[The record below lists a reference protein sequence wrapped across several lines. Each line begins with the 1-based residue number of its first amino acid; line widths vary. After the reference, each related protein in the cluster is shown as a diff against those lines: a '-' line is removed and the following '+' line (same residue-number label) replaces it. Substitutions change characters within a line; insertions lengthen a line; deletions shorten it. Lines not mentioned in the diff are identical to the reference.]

1 MTSVYKLTNLDI
13 YITHPLQDVTEFTMT
28 KKANNPTKSE
38 NKPENKSEKID
49 IDRIDNGPIPA
60 LNEELDEFLQPG
72 LHEAIAEF
80 TTQAQIY
87 FPQILDDERDQAAA
101 KVHLDSLQEH
111 INHTNQ
117 LSGLTSKQD
126 ADKVSSALKALLK
139 IGDKKQDDMM
149 ACALLDYIDEILQ
162 LINDQVSGHS

>member
-1 MTSVYKLTNLDI
+1 MN
-13 YITHPLQDVTEFTMT
+13 FTLPKKSNT
-28 KKANNPTKSE
+28 KADNHKD
-38 NKPENKSEKID
+38 KID
-49 IDRIDNGPIPA
+49 LSMTDNASIPP

-101 KVHLDSLQEH
+101 AIHLNNLQEH
-111 INHTNQ
+111 INRTNQ
-117 LSGLTSKQD
+117 LNSQTSKKD
-126 ADKVSSALKALLK
+126 SDKIITALSALSK

-149 ACALLDYIDEILQ
+149 ACALLDYIDEILE
-162 LINDQVSGHS
+162 LINAQT